1 LYNKDRREETRLKPI
16 IKPTTKDAY
25 MLIHQGALALARAER
40 YGIRMD
46 TEYCQK
52 QRQRLTRRIE
62 YYKKKLQATKFYRR
76 WEHIYGSKTN
86 IYSNYQLSNIL
97 YNHMKITPPKYT
109 ESGQGATDED
119 ALKRIDLP
127 ELKLILEIRKWTKI
141 RDTYL
146 EQFIR
151 ETNTDGYM
159 RPSFQLHTVRT
170 YRSSSSNPNF
180 QNIPKRDK
188 EAMQI
193 CRRAILPRP
202 GHTLVEADFSA
213 LEVNIAACYHHDPN
227 MLSYLHDKNSDMHG
241 DMAQQIFFLD
251 RLDKSIPEHKLLRQ
265 AAKNGFVFP
274 QFYGD
279 YYKNNAIG
287 ICDWVQLPVN
297 KKWKKT
303 DGITLPEGIT
313 IAEHLRK
320 NGIKSFDDF
329 VEHMREVEDHF
340 WNVRFKVYKQWK
352 ERWIEEYYKKGYLQ
366 MYTGFICSGVMRKN
380 EIVNY
385 PIQGS
390 AFHCLLKTFIK
401 LDERMRKEKWNS
413 RLIGQIHD
421 SLVMDVDPNEMGY
434 IEGVLKQI
442 VSEELPREWPWII
455 VPLEI
460 EVEVYGVDQPWVK

>member
-1 LYNKDRREETRLKPI
+1 NKERRVVRKEMSVKVTAA
-16 IKPTTKDAY
+16 TKDAY
-25 MLIHQGALALARAER
+25 ELIHKGILALARAER
-40 YGIRMD
+40 YGIRID

-52 QRQRLTRRIE
+52 QRQRLTRKIE
-62 YYKKKLQATKFYRR
+62 YYNKKLQATKFYRR

-109 ESGQGATDED
+109 ESGRGATDED

-146 EQFIR
+146 EQFMR

-241 DMAQQIFFLD
+241 DMA
-251 RLDKSIPEHKLLRQ
+251 
-265 AAKNGFVFP
+265 
-274 QFYGD
+274 
-279 YYKNNAIG
+279 
-287 ICDWVQLPVN
+287 
-297 KKWKKT
+297 
-303 DGITLPEGIT
+303 
-313 IAEHLRK
+313 
-320 NGIKSFDDF
+320 
-329 VEHMREVEDHF
+329 
-340 WNVRFKVYKQWK
+340 
-352 ERWIEEYYKKGYLQ
+352 
-366 MYTGFICSGVMRKN
+366 
-380 EIVNY
+380 
-385 PIQGS
+385 
-390 AFHCLLKTFIK
+390 
-401 LDERMRKEKWNS
+401 
-413 RLIGQIHD
+413 
-421 SLVMDVDPNEMGY
+421 
-434 IEGVLKQI
+434 
-442 VSEELPREWPWII
+442 
-455 VPLEI
+455 
-460 EVEVYGVDQPWVK
+460 

>member
-1 LYNKDRREETRLKPI
+1 
-16 IKPTTKDAY
+16 
-25 MLIHQGALALARAER
+25 MLIHRGVLALARAER
-40 YGIRMD
+40 YGIRID

-52 QRQRLTRRIE
+52 QRQRLTRKIE
-62 YYKKKLQATKFYRR
+62 YYKKKLQATKFYKR
-76 WEHIYGSKTN
+76 WEHIYRGKTN
-86 IYSNYQLSNIL
+86 IHSNYQLSNIL

-109 ESGQGATDED
+109 GSGQGATDED

-141 RDTYL
+141 CDTYL

-151 ETNTDGYM
+151 ETNSDGYM
-159 RPSFQLHTVRT
+159 RPAFELHTVRT

-188 EAMQI
+188 EAMQT

-241 DMAQQIFFLD
+241 DMAKQIFFLD
-251 RLDKSIPEHKLLRQ
+251 KLDKSIPEHKLLRQ

-297 KKWKKT
+297 KKWKKS

-313 IAEHLRK
+313 VAKHLRQ
-320 NGIKSFDDF
+320 NGIKSSDDF

-340 WNVRFKVYKQWK
+340 WNVRFRVYKQWK

-421 SLVMDVDPNEMGY
+421 SLVMDVDPNELDY

-442 VSEELPREWPWII
+442 VSEELPKEWPWII

-460 EVEVYGVDQPWVK
+460 EVEVYGVDHPWVK

>member
-1 LYNKDRREETRLKPI
+1 VGVKVVA
-16 IKPTTKDAY
+16 TTKDAY
-25 MLIHQGALALARAER
+25 ELIHKGILALARAER
-40 YGIRMD
+40 YGIRID

-52 QRQRLTRRIE
+52 QRQRLTRKIE
-62 YYKKKLQATKFYRR
+62 YYRKKLQATKFYRR
-76 WEHIYGSKTN
+76 WEHIYGGKTN
-86 IYSNYQLSNIL
+86 IYSNHQLSNIL
-97 YNHMKITPPKYT
+97 YKHMKITPPKYT

-127 ELKLILEIRKWTKI
+127 ELRLILEIRKWTKI

-159 RPSFQLHTVRT
+159 RPTFELHTVRT

-188 EAMQI
+188 EAMRI

-213 LEVNIAACYHHDPN
+213 LEVNIAACYHRDPN

-241 DMAQQIFFLD
+241 DMAKQIFFLD
-251 RLDKSIPEHKLLRQ
+251 KLDKSIPEHKLLRQ

-297 KKWKKT
+297 KKWKKS

-313 IAEHLRK
+313 VAKHLRQ
-320 NGIKSFDDF
+320 NGIKSSDDF

-340 WNVRFKVYKQWK
+340 WNVRFRVYKQWK

-401 LDERMRKEKWNS
+401 LDEQMRKEKWNS

-421 SLVMDVDPNEMGY
+421 SLVMDVDPNELDY

-442 VSEELPREWPWII
+442 VSEELPKEWPWII

-460 EVEVYGVDQPWVK
+460 EVEVYGVDHPWVK